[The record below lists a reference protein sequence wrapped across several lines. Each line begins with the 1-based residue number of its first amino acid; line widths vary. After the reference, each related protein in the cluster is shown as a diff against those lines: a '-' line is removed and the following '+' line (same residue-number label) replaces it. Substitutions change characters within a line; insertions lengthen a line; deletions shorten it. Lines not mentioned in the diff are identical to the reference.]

1 MLSDN
6 ATPAKNNTAIIF
18 LDLRIKLLIQIN
30 TNMTFFRSFNPY
42 LNVLYGRLQYLISQ
56 SDRCYFK
63 ALLIAL

>member
-1 MLSDN
+1 
-6 ATPAKNNTAIIF
+6 
-18 LDLRIKLLIQIN
+18 
-30 TNMTFFRSFNPY
+30 MTFFRYFNPY